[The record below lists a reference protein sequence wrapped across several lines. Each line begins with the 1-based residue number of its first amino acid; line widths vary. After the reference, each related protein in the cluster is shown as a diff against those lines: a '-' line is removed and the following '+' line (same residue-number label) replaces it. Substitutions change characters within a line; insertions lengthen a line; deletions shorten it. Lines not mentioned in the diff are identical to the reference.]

1 MKYVAI
7 SIMCVCHYLAQVVIV
22 LGIWRTSAPDI
33 IKIIISLLALLNSIS
48 FNTEAVNPR
57 SFSSGERQ
65 YRKG

>member
-48 FNTEAVNPR
+48 FNTERN
-57 SFSSGERQ
+57 E
-65 YRKG
+65 